1 MFAARPAILLARPAL
16 LLTGC
21 GYVHIGRIDPATTT
35 AATGASENS
44 DLRSEKKIL
53 QEELAL
59 ARKEGAA
66 LRAALENRYAPTEG
80 ADPELVTRLQ
90 ETTRELAALRASYAR
105 LDADRQRLQSAG
117 PSSTGEPDRVGE
129 LAGVESQLGDTE
141 EKLAAT
147 LRHYTELQEETNQ
160 LRSEIA
166 RVRSEN
172 SQLTRQVGELTV
184 QNEQAVAAL
193 AQLNSELLAQKD
205 ARSRAEQD
213 AQSVRSQLELASR
226 DRDAAPTLADARTTS
241 ASGANDLAATLRVE
255 NAPATETPPTAVLK
269 TNPERLRAAA
279 ARLAVERG
287 TRYHTVLEGETLEA
301 IAIKYYGKPERWRVI
316 YAANNDQLRGNR
328 PLIPGMRLEIPGE

>member
-1 MFAARPAILLARPAL
+1 MFAARPATLPLALCAL

-21 GYVHIGRIDPATTT
+21 GYVHIGRIDPATAT
-35 AATGASENS
+35 AADGASENS

-66 LRAALENRYAPTEG
+66 LRAALENRYARADG

-105 LDADRQRLQSAG
+105 LDADRQRLQSA
-117 PSSTGEPDRVGE
+117 TGESNRGGE
-129 LAGVESQLGDTE
+129 LAGVQSQLGDTE
-141 EKLAAT
+141 EKLAAA

-160 LRSEIA
+160 LRSEVA

-213 AQSVRSQLELASR
+213 AQSVRNQLQLVTR
-226 DRDAAPTLADARTTS
+226 DRNATPTLADARTTS

-287 TRYHTVLEGETLEA
+287 VRYHTVLEGETLER
-301 IAIKYYGKPERWRVI
+301 IALKYYGKPERWRVI